1 MRKTTLRSG
10 LLAGTAALALTL
22 SACGGSDSESST
34 DAAAES
40 DSAATSAEEAPAEE
54 APADAAACVEEG
66 QVGFLMP
73 DLASTRYEEQDA
85 PLFKARM
92 AELAPGIEVL
102 YQNADADPAKQQQQA
117 DAMIAQGVQAIV
129 LDAVDTAAAASI
141 VVNAQQAGIPVI
153 TYDRPIVS
161 TPADYYISFDNEGI
175 GKAIAESLVQKLDAD
190 GASGGVLIVGGS
202 PTDNAAGLI
211 KKGMQAG
218 VAGGSYEVLAEFDT
232 PEWDPAKA
240 QEWVAG
246 QISQFGD
253 QIVGIVAANDGTGG
267 GSIAALKAAGVDPV
281 PPVTGN
287 DAEIAAIQRIV
298 SGDQYNTISKPI
310 SIVAG
315 AAAET
320 VNAFLCGA
328 PPEAQTMLFDTPSQL
343 FTPTVVTQ
351 ENVKEVIFD
360 GGIYTVDQICT
371 SDYADACSTLG
382 IM

>member
-1 MRKTTLRSG
+1 MRTKTLRGG
-10 LLAGTAALALTL
+10 LLVGTALMALTL
-22 SACGGSDSESST
+22 SACSSSSETTTEASAAPAAT
-34 DAAAES
+34 AAA
-40 DSAATSAEEAPAEE
+40 SAAAGECSP
-54 APADAAACVEEG
+54 EG
-66 QVGFLMP
+66 AVGFLMP

-85 PLFKARM
+85 PLFTQRM
-92 AELAPGIEVL
+92 AELAPNVEVL
-102 YQNADADPAKQQQQA
+102 YQNADSDPAKQQQQV
-117 DAMIAQGVQAIV
+117 DAMIAQGVKAIV
-129 LDAVDTAAAASI
+129 LDAVDTKAAASI
-141 VVNAQQAGIPVI
+141 VVAAQGAGIPVI

-190 GASGGVLIVGGS
+190 GAAGGVLIVGGS

-211 KKGMQAG
+211 KKGMEAG
-218 VAGGSYEVLAEFDT
+218 VAGSNYEVLAQFDT

-246 QISQFGD
+246 QISKFGD
-253 QIVGIVAANDGTGG
+253 KIVGIVAANDGTGG
-267 GSIAALKAAGVDPV
+267 GSIAALKAAGISPV

-287 DAEIAAIQRIV
+287 DAEIAAIQRII

-320 VNAFLCGA
+320 VTAFLCGA
-328 PPEAQTMLFDTPSQL
+328 PPAAEVTLFDTPSKL

-360 GGIYTVDQICT
+360 GGIYAVDQVCT
-371 SDYADACSTLG
+371 ADYAKACEALG
-382 IM
+382 IQ